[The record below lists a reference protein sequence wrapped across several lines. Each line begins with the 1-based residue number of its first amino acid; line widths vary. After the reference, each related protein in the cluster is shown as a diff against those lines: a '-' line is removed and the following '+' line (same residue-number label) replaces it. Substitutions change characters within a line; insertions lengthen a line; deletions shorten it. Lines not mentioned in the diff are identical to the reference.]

1 MSVRL
6 NEYGQP
12 IGIEIIDWTPRELPS
27 SPLLLGKYCQLEQLN
42 VEKHAN
48 DLLAAYQT
56 ATDGRDWT
64 YLPAEPPQNYNTF
77 CDYLTKLITTNN
89 QYHYAIIDI
98 KTNKALGTVALI
110 RPDTINGSIEVGYVT
125 FSPLLKK
132 TRIATETQYLL
143 MRYVFDD
150 LQYRRYEW
158 KCDSLNE
165 PSNAA
170 AQRLGFKYE
179 GTFRQAVVYKSRTRD
194 TSWFSIIDKEWSEL
208 KGRFEK
214 WLNKDNFN
222 QDGTQK
228 NKL

>member
-1 MSVRL
+1 MSAKL

-12 IGIEIIDWTPRELPS
+12 IGIEVIDWTPREFPS
-27 SPLLLGKYCQLEQLN
+27 TPLLVGKYCQLEQLN

-48 DLLAAYQT
+48 DLFAAYQT

-64 YLPAEPPQNYNTF
+64 YLPAEPPQNYTTF
-77 CDYLTKLITTNN
+77 CDYLTKLVTTSN

-98 KTNKALGTVALI
+98 KTNRALGTIALM

-132 TRIATETQYLL
+132 TRIATEAQYLL
-143 MRYVFDD
+143 MYYVFDD

-165 PSNAA
+165 PSKTA

-179 GTFRQAVVYKSRTRD
+179 GTFRQAVVYKSRSRD
-194 TSWFSIIDKEWSEL
+194 TCWFSIIDKEWGEL

-214 WLNKDNFN
+214 WLNKENFN

>member
-12 IGIEIIDWTPRELPS
+12 IGTEVIDWTPRELPNYS
-27 SPLLLGKYCQLEQLN
+27 LMVGKYCQLEQLN
-42 VEKHAN
+42 IEKHAN

-64 YLPAEPPQNYNTF
+64 YLPAEPPQNYTIF
-77 CDYLTKLITTNN
+77 CDYLAKLITTNN

-98 KTNKALGTVALI
+98 KSNKALGTIALI
-110 RPDTINGSIEVGYVT
+110 RPDTINGAIEVGYVT

-132 TRIATETQYLL
+132 TCIATEAQYLL
-143 MRYVFDD
+143 MCYVFDD

-165 PSNAA
+165 PSKAA

-179 GTFRQAVVYKSRTRD
+179 GTFRQAVVYKFRSRD
-194 TSWFSIIDKEWSEL
+194 TCWFSIIDKEWEEL
-208 KGRFEK
+208 RGRFEK

-222 QDGTQK
+222 QDDTQK